1 MEELY
6 KNIKRLRIERG
17 LSQQELADST
27 GYTDRSSIAKIERG
41 QVDLSLTKIK
51 IFAHALRVTPGE
63 LMGRSPAD
71 REREKE
77 DLKPIIAP
85 ILGRIPAGYPLEA
98 IEDRTGEEELSPLQ
112 YDRSKQYFCLTIHGD
127 SMYPK
132 YIEGDTVV
140 FEWCQDCESG
150 ADCAVAVNGF
160 DATFKKV
167 IKRPDCIVLQ
177 PLNPEYEPIIVDPMN
192 EDTPVTIYG
201 VAREIRRS
209 V

>member
-51 IFAHALRVTPGE
+51 TFAQVLRVTPGE

-71 REREKE
+71 REEE

-112 YDRSKQYFCLTIHGD
+112 YDATKQYFCLTIHGD

-140 FEWCQDCESG
+140 FEWCPDCESG
-150 ADCAVAVNGF
+150 DECAVSINGF

-177 PLNPEYEPIIVDPMN
+177 PLNPKYDPIIIDPN
-192 EDTPVTIYG
+192 DPERPVTICG
-201 VAREIRRS
+201 IAREIRRS